1 MTLLQLPR
9 IGKEKDA
16 RTVGKGYQS
25 IFLILF
31 TLLLTSGILSRLA
44 YLQIVKG
51 ESFKKRA
58 QDNRIRLILR
68 QPERGNIYDRNG
80 KLLATTRYPHSVYLW
95 PMAHKKE
102 ETWNTIGPRLS
113 QILGIPQKEIEEK
126 LTEAGPN
133 SSLVRIARDISLGQI
148 TALKEYESEL
158 PGVEINREA
167 IRYYP
172 HGAQLAHVI
181 GYTRELTAEQLA
193 EKKKDGYRLGDVIGQ
208 MGVEKAFET
217 TLRGE
222 WGGQQVEV
230 DGKGRPLRTL
240 GVKQAKP
247 GQDIKLTIDID
258 LQKAA
263 YKALQGQTGT
273 VIAMHPENGGILAM
287 VSNPAFDPNVFSKQ
301 KPSPKEL
308 EAILLGKNHPM
319 LNRAFRAYPPASTF
333 KVVTVAAGLESG
345 KFAPNTVLQTYGYR
359 IFGGHRFNEWNHAG
373 FGPLGF
379 TGALAMSSDTFFY
392 QVGARIGGEQLI
404 KWTKKFGFGSQTG
417 SEFSFSESRGF
428 VPDNAYQRKLWK
440 RDWTVGDSVN
450 MSIGQGAL
458 LTTPLQVTRMFAI
471 PANGG
476 YLVKPHILKTNEE
489 AKTWRESIGMKPTTV
504 EILRKGLR
512 EVITN
517 GTAKSMNSPTIPPMA
532 GKTGTAEAW
541 RSSRVKANH
550 AWFGGYAPADKP
562 EIVVLAFGEHSGA
575 GGGAV
580 AAPMVKQVMEDYFQ
594 RKYPGKYQKPEA
606 EAKKTQ

>member
-1 MTLLQLPR
+1 MTLLQLPS
-9 IGKEKDA
+9 IGNKKDA

-44 YLQIVKG
+44 YLQVVKG
-51 ESFKKRA
+51 ESFSKRA
-58 QDNRIRLILR
+58 EDNRIRLILR
-68 QPERGNIYDRNG
+68 QPERGNVYDRKG

-102 ETWNTIGPRLS
+102 ESWKTVGPRLS
-113 QILGIPQKEIEEK
+113 QILGIPLEEIQTQLEK
-126 LTEAGPN
+126 AGPN
-133 SSLVRIARDISLGQI
+133 SSSLIRIARDISLGQI

-167 IRYYP
+167 VRYYP
-172 HGAQLAHVI
+172 HGAELAHVI
-181 GYTRELTAEQLA
+181 GYTRELTPEQLA
-193 EKKKDGYRLGDVIGQ
+193 KKKKDGYRLGDVIGQ
-208 MGVEKAFET
+208 MGVERAFES

-230 DGKGRPLRTL
+230 DGKGRPIKVL
-240 GVKQAKP
+240 GVKQAKA
-247 GQDIKLTIDID
+247 GEDIQLTIDLD

-263 YKALQGQTGT
+263 YKALQGHTGT
-273 VIAMHPENGGILAM
+273 IIALHPENGGILAM

-301 KPSPKEL
+301 NPSPKEL
-308 EAILLGKNHPM
+308 QAILLGKKHPM

-333 KVVTVAAGLESG
+333 KVVTIAAGLESG
-345 KFAPNTVLQTYGYR
+345 KYSPNTVLQTYGYR

-404 KWTKKFGFGSQTG
+404 KWTRKFGFGVQTG
-417 SEFSFSESRGF
+417 SEFSYSESRGF

-458 LTTPLQVTRMFAI
+458 LTTPLQVARMFAV

-476 YLVKPHILKTNEE
+476 YLVKPHVLKDNEE
-489 AKTWRESIGMKPTTV
+489 KKKWRESVGMKPSTV
-504 EILRKGLR
+504 NIIRKGLR

-517 GTAKSMNSPTIPPMA
+517 GTAKSMNSPTIPPIA

-541 RSSRVKANH
+541 LPSRVKANH
-550 AWFGGYAPADKP
+550 AWFGAYAPADKP
-562 EIVVLAFGEHSGA
+562 EIVVLAFAEHSGG

-580 AAPMVKQVMEDYFQ
+580 AAPMVKEVMEDYFQ
-594 RKYPGKYQKPEA
+594 RKYPGKYKKPEVEKA
-606 EAKKTQ
+606 Q